1 MDISHSNASRC
12 TKNPIVFFLRTI
24 AKLSCYFVFGLATIA
39 FSITLLPLLLIFV
52 HPYGRFQR
60 VCRRILH
67 ICLICYR
74 WYLRIVGV
82 AKVKVSDKAALKNAK
97 SVIIAA
103 NHPSLLDSVILVS
116 FLPCTDFI
124 VKMSL
129 SKRNVL
135 SFIVNLLLTP
145 NSIDYKEIIERT
157 KKNFAAGGTIAV
169 FPEGTRSLPTGQ
181 NRFKKGAARLS
192 LATGCPILPVY
203 IGGNDKFGLRK
214 GEKIWQINPN
224 GAYEYVFTVKDL
236 LYPDEFAGLP
246 EPIAAKRYTAK
257 LRAILA
263 DENNVPGQP
272 PAQNQV

>member
-52 HPYGRFQR
+52 HPYERFQR

-192 LATGCPILPVY
+192 LATGCPILPVH

-214 GEKIWQINPN
+214 GEHPWQINPN

-272 PAQNQV
+272 PAQDQV